1 MNKSANNSAPACAA
15 EFFQYRYPPFADT
28 YEIRQPFLSQAETL
42 IVQRSLALVNQGK
55 SLAIYGEA
63 GAGKSMLIKSITQ
76 QLDSKSYRVAT
87 IPYGGMKPSAIL
99 REICEAFGIDLSG
112 RKNLLPRLQKN
123 FQPHADKPFPVIII
137 DDAHAMEKQSFIDL
151 CSLLHD
157 AQSRT
162 AAAALILAGQTVL
175 KKILQLD
182 IFAPVRTRLACRFFL
197 PKLTSMNE
205 GICPLPPPGC
215 RGLCKHLPRT
225 SHRVHRRRLC
235 RNRRTLMNLAALC
248 LEEAARRQ
256 EKVATADIV
265 NMVSANKRN
274 SLPTPVWRV
283 GSIKP

>member
-1 MNKSANNSAPACAA
+1 MNKSGNNIAPASAA

-28 YEIRQPFLSQAETL
+28 YEIRQPFKSQAETL
-42 IVQRSLALVNQGK
+42 ILDRSLALVRQGK

-63 GAGKSMLIKSITQ
+63 GVGKSMLIKSITQ
-76 QLDSKSYRVAT
+76 ELDSKSYRVAT

-123 FQPHADKPFPVIII
+123 FQPRADKPFPVLII

-162 AAAALILAGQTVL
+162 AAAALILAGQPVL
-175 KKILQLD
+175 KKILELD
-182 IFAPVRTRLACRFFL
+182 IFAPVRTRLACRFLL
-197 PKLTSMNE
+197 PKLNIDE
-205 GICPLPPPGC
+205 A
-215 RGLCKHLPRT
+215 KEF
-225 SHRVHRRRLC
+225 VRLQVAEASPNIFHEQAIESIAADSAG
-235 RNRRTLMNLAALC
+235 NRRTLMNLAALC

-256 EKVATADIV
+256 EKVVTADIV
-265 NMVSANKRN
+265 NMITAEQ
-274 SLPTPVWRV
+274 TE
-283 GSIKP
+283 

>member
-1 MNKSANNSAPACAA
+1 MNKSTNNSAPACAA

-197 PKLTSMNE
+197 PKLNVDE
-205 GICPLPPPGC
+205 AKEFV
-215 RGLCKHLPRT
+215 RF
-225 SHRVHRRRLC
+225 RLQVAEASANIFHEQAIESIAADC
-235 RNRRTLMNLAALC
+235 AGNRRTLMNLAALC

-256 EKVATADIV
+256 EKVVTADIV
-265 NMVSANKRN
+265 NMVSAEQ
-274 SLPTPVWRV
+274 TE
-283 GSIKP
+283 